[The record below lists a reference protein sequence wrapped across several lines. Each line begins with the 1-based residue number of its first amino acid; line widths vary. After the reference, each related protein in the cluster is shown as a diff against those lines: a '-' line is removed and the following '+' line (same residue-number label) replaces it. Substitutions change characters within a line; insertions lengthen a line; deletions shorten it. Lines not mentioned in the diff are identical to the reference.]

1 MSIMGIAARI
11 SSISS
16 CIYVDLDETLIHTF
30 YLDSHDSVVNFLTYP
45 GKKVQIGERVSVL
58 RPGANELLLALRNLN
73 IGPVYLLT
81 HSVSSYANTMVLTFD
96 LDVDEIFPRESLLD
110 RVGHGEEKF
119 ILIDDLDPLHPVFQ
133 LKAKAMGILPF
144 IGDET
149 DDKMRESYY
158 SAWQIRPTQFFGD
171 PSDRGLEGI
180 VNKVSEVFHE

>member
-1 MSIMGIAARI
+1 
-11 SSISS
+11 
-16 CIYVDLDETLIHTF
+16 
-30 YLDSHDSVVNFLTYP
+30 
-45 GKKVQIGERVSVL
+45 
-58 RPGANELLLALRNLN
+58 
-73 IGPVYLLT
+73 
-81 HSVSSYANTMVLTFD
+81 MVLTFD